1 MTFSSRLRYVNAEEA
16 GFIRSGKPPRFTYLG
31 LRGKSLTSQSD
42 LHRIQALVIPPAWSQ
57 VWICKDSRGHLQATG
72 VDARGRKQYLY
83 HPKWREL
90 QEASK
95 FERCLLFAKQL
106 PRIRRRVAAHLQLP
120 GLPQEKVLATIVRL
134 LDTTLI
140 RVGNEEYSKQNNS
153 FGLTTLLDK
162 HAKTDSKQ
170 VKLKF
175 RGKSGVE
182 HEFSISEP
190 RLVKNIKHCQDL
202 PGQQLFQYRDD
213 TGKVR
218 DVKSTDVNRYL
229 QEITKED
236 ITAKD
241 FRTWAAGRLIVKSLV
256 KFGKPTSEIDAERKI
271 SAAIK
276 EVAHQLGNTI
286 AVCRKSYVHPKLLE
300 AYRNFSGRSAFGSH
314 ITSGEK
320 CRSGLSLAEQG
331 VIDLLRKKAKAS

>member
-1 MTFSSRLRYVNAEEA
+1 MSFSSKLRYVNAEEA
-16 GFIRSGKPPRFTYLG
+16 GFTRSGKTPRFTYLG
-31 LRGKSLTSQSD
+31 LRGKRLTNQSH
-42 LHRIQALVIPPAWSQ
+42 LKRIKDLVIPPAWSK
-57 VWICKDSRGHLQATG
+57 VWICKDSAGHLQATG
-72 VDARGRKQYLY
+72 ADARGRKQYLY

-90 QEASK
+90 QDASK

-106 PRIRRRVAAHLQLP
+106 PRIRRRVTSHLRKP

-140 RVGNEEYSKQNNS
+140 RVGNDEYSKQNRS

-162 HAKTDSKQ
+162 HAHTGAKR
-170 VKLKF
+170 VELWF

-182 HEFSISEP
+182 HEFSISDP
-190 RLVKNIKHCQDL
+190 RMVKNIKRCQEL

-213 TGKVR
+213 TGKIR

-241 FRTWAAGRLIVKSLV
+241 FRTWAAGRSVVKSLR
-256 KFGKPTSEIDAERKI
+256 KLGRATSEVEAERKI
-271 SAAIK
+271 SSAIK
-276 EVAHQLGNTI
+276 DVAQQLGNTI
-286 AVCRKSYVHPKLLE
+286 AVCRKSYIHPKLLE
-300 AYRNFSGRSAFGSH
+300 TYRQHSGSRIFCANP
-314 ITSGEK
+314 SGGGK
-320 CRSGLSLAEQG
+320 GKSGLSSTELD
-331 VIDLLRKKAKAS
+331 VLRLLTRNGKCP